1 MRSRGGSKV
10 VKAAADAA
18 AVGHEEAVGR
28 LEEIKTQK
36 QASGSALGS
45 AHGSAHGKVN
55 GKKAAKKIREHAA
68 GTPPHPHTRAPDSP
82 KRLRPLPFRCS
93 RAAAA
98 RLGEDPSAERRGG
111 CVVPRAPRFQSDQE
125 ELRGAP
131 GCLPRRLQDHARG
144 LPDHLPEVRA
154 RKGRVHRHQ
163 GHQGR
168 RHGGR
173 LHATSP
179 REPYSSPSPPQR
191 LRERERSEGATTGQ
205 ASQSVGDQSV

>member
-1 MRSRGGSKV
+1 MWRFLANAKFF
-10 VKAAADAA
+10 
-18 AVGHEEAVGR
+18 
-28 LEEIKTQK
+28 L
-36 QASGSALGS
+36 
-45 AHGSAHGKVN
+45 HGKK
-55 GKKAAKKIREHAA
+55 GAKKQAKKIREDAA

-82 KRLRPLPFRCS
+82 KRLRPLPFHCS

-111 CVVPRAPRFQSDQE
+111 CVVRCAPQPQHDQE

-131 GCLPRRLQDHARG
+131 GCLPRRLPDHARG
-144 LPDHLPEVRA
+144 LPDLLPEARA
-154 RKGRVHRHQ
+154 RKGRVHRQQ

-173 LHATSP
+173 LHAP
-179 REPYSSPSPPQR
+179 SPSER

-205 ASQSVGDQSV
+205 ASQSVGDHPV

>member
-1 MRSRGGSKV
+1 MRARGGSKV

-28 LEEIKTQK
+28 LEEIKEQQQ
-36 QASGSALGS
+36 QAGRRLGS
-45 AHGSAHGKVN
+45 ATGKAN
-55 GKKAAKKIREHAA
+55 GQKGAKKMREDAA
-68 GTPPHPHTRAPDSP
+68 GTPPHPHTRTPDSP

-131 GCLPRRLQDHARG
+131 GCLPRSLQDHARG

-173 LHATSP
+173 LRATSP
-179 REPYSSPSPPQR
+179 AARVSATLVAERRTVDQR
-191 LRERERSEGATTGQ
+191 LRERDLRERQ
-205 ASQSVGDQSV
+205 AAQSVGDQSV

>member
-1 MRSRGGSKV
+1 MRSRGGREV

-36 QASGSALGS
+36 QALGS
-45 AHGSAHGKVN
+45 ATGKVN
-55 GKKAAKKIREHAA
+55 GKKGAKKQAKKIREDAA

-82 KRLRPLPFRCS
+82 KRLRPLPFHCS

-111 CVVPRAPRFQSDQE
+111 CVVRCAPQPQHDQE

-131 GCLPRRLQDHARG
+131 GCLPRRLPDHARG
-144 LPDHLPEVRA
+144 LPDLLPEARA
-154 RKGRVHRHQ
+154 RKGRVHRQQ

-179 REPYSSPSPPQR
+179 AARVSATLVAERRTVDQR
-191 LRERERSEGATTGQ
+191 LREREI
-205 ASQSVGDQSV
+205 